1 MIYPPLGPEAL
12 FTLYT
17 DPVRSLFK
25 SRRRV
30 RHVWACWSKPDDT
43 VVIQTITVY
52 KTMRPLAAE
61 TPAHLAIRSCR
72 RRPCPGIDL
81 CQGIHTQ
88 PCSMGCHRLVPSS
101 WLHTR
106 STPNQWS
113 SPRDTR
119 RDPSSCWDMYSPWV
133 GGKRRKQG
141 GRETGIQIRNIFQR
155 LSYISFCASRASAV
169 SGLRDKTCDLS
180 PSDRIRC
187 RYWHGPPSS
196 SGQAPA
202 STLVSHL
209 RGPAALEQHRARGGG
224 TSSHNRHIR
233 ADGKQPIYSKNSTT
247 DALHVPQQVLPIAHL
262 AFLSEPSWH
271 KPPVLHTAGITLFQ
285 WQYISCLL
293 QINSICSEK
302 MRK

>member
-1 MIYPPLGPEAL
+1 MIYPPLWPEAL

-81 CQGIHTQ
+81 FQGIHTQ
-88 PCSMGCHRLVPSS
+88 PCSMGCHRLAPSS

-106 STPNQWS
+106 STLNQWS

-119 RDPSSCWDMYSPWV
+119 RDLSSCWDMYSPWV
-133 GGKRRKQG
+133 GGKRRKQR
-141 GRETGIQIRNIFQR
+141 GRETWSQILPEIQTLNK
-155 LSYISFCASRASAV
+155 ISGTSFSDWATSAFCASCASAV
-169 SGLRDKTCDLS
+169 SRLEDKICNLS

-187 RYWHGPPSS
+187 CYRHGPPSS

-202 STLVSHL
+202 STLVTHL
-209 RGPAALEQHRARGGG
+209 RGPAALGQHWARGSRQ
-224 TSSHNRHIR
+224 TSSHNRHLR
-233 ADGKQPIYSKNSTT
+233 ADGKQPIYSKKTEQ
-247 DALHVPQQVLPIAHL
+247 LM
-262 AFLSEPSWH
+262 LSMS
-271 KPPVLHTAGITLFQ
+271 LNRCSLLYIYLF
-285 WQYISCLL
+285 C
-293 QINSICSEK
+293 
-302 MRK
+302 